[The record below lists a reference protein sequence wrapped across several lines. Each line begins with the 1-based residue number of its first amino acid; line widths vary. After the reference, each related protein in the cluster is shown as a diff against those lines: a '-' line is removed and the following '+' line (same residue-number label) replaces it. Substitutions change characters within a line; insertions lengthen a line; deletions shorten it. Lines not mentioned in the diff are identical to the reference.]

1 MKQYS
6 YGREL
11 RLLTPAQFQQVFNNP
26 PVKAVTAELTM
37 LASPNHSD
45 HPRLGITI
53 SKKRAKRAVDR
64 NRIKRKIRENFR
76 LKQHKIPPFD
86 IIVIAKSGIV
96 DLENDALQQRLDYLW
111 RTLSKRCA
119 QYLSAASDSTSGS

>member
-1 MKQYS
+1 LKQSYC

-11 RLLTPAQFQQVFNNP
+11 RLLTPAHFQKVFANP

-37 LASPNHSD
+37 LATPNNLD
-45 HPRLGITI
+45 IPRIGVTL

-64 NRIKRKIRENFR
+64 NRIKRKIRESFR
-76 LKQHKIPPFD
+76 LKQHKIPAFD
-86 IIVIAKSGIV
+86 IIVIGKNGVVNLSQ
-96 DLENDALQQRLDYLW
+96 EELQQRLDYLW

-119 QYLSAASDSTSGS
+119 QYLSALSDSTN

>member
-1 MKQYS
+1 MKQFS

-11 RLLTPAQFQQVFNNP
+11 RLLTPAQFQQVFNSP

-37 LASPNHSD
+37 LATPNQFS
-45 HPRLGITI
+45 HPRLGVTI

-86 IIVIAKSGIV
+86 IIVIAKSGIA

-111 RTLSKRCA
+111 RTLSKRCV

>member
-1 MKQYS
+1 MKQSYC

-11 RLLTPAQFQQVFNNP
+11 RLLTPAHFQKVFANP

-37 LASPNHSD
+37 LATPNNLD
-45 HPRLGITI
+45 IPRIGVTL

-64 NRIKRKIRENFR
+64 NRIKRKIRESFR
-76 LKQHKIPPFD
+76 LKQHKIPAFD
-86 IIVIAKSGIV
+86 IIVIGKNGVVNLSQ
-96 DLENDALQQRLDYLW
+96 EELQQRLDYLW

-119 QYLSAASDSTSGS
+119 QYLSALSDSTN

>member
-1 MKQYS
+1 MKQNYA

-11 RLLTPAQFQQVFNNP
+11 RLLTPAHFQKVFDNP

-37 LASPNHSD
+37 LATPNNLGC
-45 HPRLGITI
+45 PRIGVTL

-64 NRIKRKIRENFR
+64 NRIKRKIRESFR
-76 LKQHKIPPFD
+76 LKQHKIPAFD
-86 IIVIAKSGIV
+86 IIVIGKNGVV
-96 DLENDALQQRLDYLW
+96 DLSQEELQQRLDYLW

-119 QYLSAASDSTSGS
+119 QYLSASSDSTS